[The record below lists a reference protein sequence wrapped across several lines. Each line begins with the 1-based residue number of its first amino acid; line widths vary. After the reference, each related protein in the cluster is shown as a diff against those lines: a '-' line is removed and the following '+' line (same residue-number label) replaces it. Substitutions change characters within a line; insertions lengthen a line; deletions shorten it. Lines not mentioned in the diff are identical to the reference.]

1 MTTRKLKCSSC
12 GANLDYNEEKQVIFC
27 PYCGSKELVIEDDTR
42 HIIANTFLKA
52 KDKDNKHEEEM
63 EKIKADNELKQQKQ
77 KDKSSL
83 LYTIIMSIL
92 VIVLCIL
99 MYNIIK
105 L

>member
-63 EKIKADNELKQQKQ
+63 EKIKTESKLNQQNLTA
-77 KDKSSL
+77 SL
-83 LYTIIMSIL
+83 IMLTLMVILLIVVTIIL
-92 VIVLCIL
+92 W
-99 MYNIIK
+99 
-105 L
+105 

>member
-63 EKIKADNELKQQKQ
+63 EKIKTESKLNQQNLTA
-77 KDKSSL
+77 SL
-83 LYTIIMSIL
+83 IMLTLMVIL
-92 VIVLCIL
+92 VIVITIIL
-99 MYNIIK
+99 W
-105 L
+105 

>member
-63 EKIKADNELKQQKQ
+63 EKIKTESKLNQQNLTA
-77 KDKSSL
+77 SL
-83 LYTIIMSIL
+83 IMLALMVVLLIVVTIIL
-92 VIVLCIL
+92 W
-99 MYNIIK
+99 
-105 L
+105 